1 METIIIIFILIIIIT
16 ALIIYYKSTINNIC
30 YKEPE
35 YFEYVGKEKGPT
47 ILIIGATHGNEPAG
61 YYAIK
66 EYMNKLNK
74 QELILKKGKI
84 IFIPSVNYCG
94 RQLNKRNHNTVGDIN
109 RLYRD
114 IENNNIINKLII
126 NFSKTSD
133 FIIDFHE
140 GYDYAN
146 KSDETLGST
155 ITPAETE
162 KSLEAANIVINNL
175 NKIID
180 TDYKKFKI
188 NHNKKISGTFREYA
202 DINKF
207 NYILVETTG
216 QRDVQHLDIRTEQ
229 CVNIINSILEYYNMI
244 QRI

>member
-1 METIIIIFILIIIIT
+1 MEQIIIIILALIIIII
-16 ALIIYYKSTINNIC
+16 LIIYYKSTINNIC

-35 YFEYVGKEKGPT
+35 YFEYIGKEKGPT

-61 YYAIK
+61 YYGIK

-94 RQLNKRNHNTVGDIN
+94 LQLNIRNHNTVGDIN

-114 IENNNIINKLII
+114 MENNNIINKLII

-146 KSDETLGST
+146 KSVETLGST

-202 DINKF
+202 DIKKF

-216 QRDVQHLDIRTEQ
+216 QRDVQPLNIRTEQ
-229 CVNIINSILEYYNMI
+229 CINIITSVLGNFDMI
-244 QRI
+244 

>member
-1 METIIIIFILIIIIT
+1 L
-16 ALIIYYKSTINNIC
+16 
-30 YKEPE
+30 
-35 YFEYVGKEKGPT
+35 GKENGPT

-61 YYAIK
+61 FYGIK
-66 EYMNKLNK
+66 EFMNKLNK
-74 QELILKKGKI
+74 QEIILKKGKI

-94 RQLNKRNHNTVGDIN
+94 LQLNKRNHNTVGDIN

-114 IENNNIINKLII
+114 MENNNIINKLII
-126 NFSKTSD
+126 DLSKTSN

-146 KSDETLGST
+146 KSNETLGST

-162 KSLEAANIVINNL
+162 NSLKVANIVVNNL

-180 TDYKKFKI
+180 IDYKKFKI

-216 QRDVQHLDIRTEQ
+216 QKDVQPLNIRKEQ
-229 CVNIINSILEYYNMI
+229 CINIINSVLENYNMI

>member
-1 METIIIIFILIIIIT
+1 MNYIILILLLIIIVIV
-16 ALIIYYKSTINNIC
+16 LYYKITINNIC

-35 YFEYVGKEKGPT
+35 YFEYIGKEKGPT

-61 YYAIK
+61 YYGIK
-66 EYMNKLNK
+66 EFMNKLNK
-74 QELILKKGKI
+74 QEYILKKGKI

-94 RQLNKRNHNTVGDIN
+94 LQLNSRNHNTVGDIN

-114 IENNNIINKLII
+114 RENNNIINKLII

-140 GYDYAN
+140 GVDYAN

-162 KSLEAANIVINNL
+162 KSLEVANIVINNL

-180 TDYKKFKI
+180 IEYKKFKI
-188 NHNKKISGTFREYA
+188 NHNKKISGTFREFA
-202 DINKF
+202 DINKL
-207 NYILVETTG
+207 NYILIETTG
-216 QRDVQHLDIRTEQ
+216 QQNKQPLNIRREQ
-229 CVNIINSILEYYNMI
+229 CINIITSVLQNYNMI
-244 QRI
+244 

>member
-1 METIIIIFILIIIIT
+1 MNYIILILLLIIIVIV
-16 ALIIYYKSTINNIC
+16 LYYKTTINNIC

-35 YFEYVGKEKGPT
+35 YFEYLGKEKGPT

-61 YYAIK
+61 YYGIK
-66 EYMNKLNK
+66 EFMNKLNR
-74 QELILKKGKI
+74 QEYTLKKGKI

-94 RQLNKRNHNTVGDIN
+94 LQLNSRNHNIVGDIN

-114 IENNNIINKLII
+114 RENNNIINKLII

-140 GYDYAN
+140 GVDYAN

-162 KSLEAANIVINNL
+162 KSLEVANIVINNL

-180 TDYKKFKI
+180 IEYKKFKI
-188 NHNKKISGTFREYA
+188 NHNKKISGTFREFA
-202 DINKF
+202 DINKL
-207 NYILVETTG
+207 NYILIETTG
-216 QRDVQHLDIRTEQ
+216 QRNIQPLSTRTEQ
-229 CVNIINSILEYYNMI
+229 CINIITSVLQNYNMI
-244 QRI
+244 

>member
-1 METIIIIFILIIIIT
+1 MEQIIIIILALIIIII
-16 ALIIYYKSTINNIC
+16 LIIYYKSTINNIC

-35 YFEYVGKEKGPT
+35 YFEYVGKKKGPT

-61 YYAIK
+61 YYGIK
-66 EYMNKLNK
+66 EHMNKLNK

-94 RQLNKRNHNTVGDIN
+94 LQLNIRNHNTVGDIN

-114 IENNNIINKLII
+114 MENNNIINKLII

-155 ITPAETE
+155 ITPSETE
-162 KSLEAANIVINNL
+162 IALQVANIVVNNL

-202 DINKF
+202 DIKKF

-216 QRDVQHLDIRTEQ
+216 QRDVQPLNIRIEQ
-229 CVNIINSILEYYNMI
+229 CINIINSVLENYNMI
-244 QRI
+244 

>member
-1 METIIIIFILIIIIT
+1 
-16 ALIIYYKSTINNIC
+16 
-30 YKEPE
+30 
-35 YFEYVGKEKGPT
+35 
-47 ILIIGATHGNEPAG
+47 
-61 YYAIK
+61 
-66 EYMNKLNK
+66 MNKLNK
-74 QELILKKGKI
+74 QEISLKKGKI
-84 IFIPSVNYCG
+84 IFIPLVNYCG
-94 RQLNKRNHNTVGDIN
+94 LQLNSRNHNTVGNIN
-109 RLYRD
+109 RLYNSVKN
-114 IENNNIINKLII
+114 INIINKLII
-126 NFSKTSD
+126 NFSKISD

-162 KSLEAANIVINNL
+162 IALQVANIVVNNL

-202 DINKF
+202 DIKKF

-216 QRDVQHLDIRTEQ
+216 QRDVQPLNIRTEQ
-229 CVNIINSILEYYNMI
+229 CINIITSVLGNFDMI
-244 QRI
+244 